1 LFRKILHEPCDH
13 MECRWQSDLT
23 CFRKCYFELSAT
35 YIHGVRNYIRAR
47 KTDGIL
53 KQNFCKIV
61 RPLALAK
68 LEQKDSCDKMWLV
81 PPPPHRSRYF
91 GRKIPNPRHNRAP
104 DSLTSLRSHINS
116 KALSFT
122 LTHTYS
128 GCCKTWQICKH
139 KFGIWDFLG
148 SKDIR
153 WDSLSEFIISWHLVL
168 RMNCTHVRFNFNSS
182 VTIESCYPAVR
193 CYQSLKEACCSSL
206 DGQSLESLVMI
217 VTSICD

>member
-68 LEQKDSCDKMWLV
+68 LEQKDSCDKM
-81 PPPPHRSRYF
+81 
-91 GRKIPNPRHNRAP
+91 
-104 DSLTSLRSHINS
+104 
-116 KALSFT
+116 
-122 LTHTYS
+122 
-128 GCCKTWQICKH
+128 
-139 KFGIWDFLG
+139 
-148 SKDIR
+148 
-153 WDSLSEFIISWHLVL
+153 
-168 RMNCTHVRFNFNSS
+168 
-182 VTIESCYPAVR
+182 
-193 CYQSLKEACCSSL
+193 
-206 DGQSLESLVMI
+206 
-217 VTSICD
+217 